1 MNQLYRKIMDVLHE
15 KAGFVGKSEFKITDE
30 MSEKVFV
37 IPPAR
42 TRYLSEISENNR
54 IYDKNSKQQTEV
66 AQKLYGVYKT
76 LVTISELE
84 ENTDTLLNKNGLEE
98 ETFLNVGKEKKESD
112 PAKLQIIELLLKEFS
127 RIKMEDRKSTR
138 LNSSHV

>member
-1 MNQLYRKIMDVLHE
+1 MYVDNTVYVTISYKFSDPMMNQLYRKIMDVLHE
-15 KAGFVGKSEFKITDE
+15 KAGFVGKSEFKITEE
-30 MSEKVFV
+30 MSEKVFF

-84 ENTDTLLNKNGLEE
+84 ENSDTL
-98 ETFLNVGKEKKESD
+98 
-112 PAKLQIIELLLKEFS
+112 
-127 RIKMEDRKSTR
+127 
-138 LNSSHV
+138 